1 MAFSQRP
8 GEKTDAREGNVDAIK
23 GTQTNH
29 GSSFPSRL
37 FLPSWL
43 LPVEYKKAAW
53 GRRSSIKQTNVLMS
67 FWEIAI
73 T

>member
-43 LPVEYKKAAW
+43 LPV
-53 GRRSSIKQTNVLMS
+53 
-67 FWEIAI
+67 
-73 T
+73 